1 MSYSKASFSSATPKV
16 DCAPRVEG
24 QGPSLR
30 YEFRSFDDLVEC
42 LEKGTFV
49 LDVQTKA
56 AEDFDQTGKLAIY
69 LKGKYSD
76 HGLGNI
82 YVALKRDVIEER
94 TNVGSSTPSLH
105 YDLLAMD
112 ARNYNVRK
120 ESEDTQESYNRFLG
134 FLGALLSEVR
144 AKYFP
149 THSEA
154 LHMPKTLKIKAPKI
168 TATTKKIT
176 KTEVHEAKEEFN
188 LAAHVQR
195 DGKLMLKVGSPW
207 LMMNKALQ
215 NIMMGVT
222 LNLARIKYMTDEEKA
237 ARAKKME
244 EKKKEEEKAEEAKK
258 RREAN
263 ASNKKARASTKED
276 SDEDD
281 GSASP

>member
-1 MSYSKASFSSATPKV
+1 MSYAKASFSSATPKV

-24 QGPSLR
+24 QGSSLR

-56 AEDFDQTGKLAIY
+56 AEDFEASGKLFIY

-76 HGLGNI
+76 HGEGNI

-94 TNVGSSTPSLH
+94 TSVGASTPSLH
-105 YDLLAMD
+105 YELLGMD
-112 ARNYNVRK
+112 ARNYNARK
-120 ESEDTQESYNRFLG
+120 ETEDTQESFNRFLG
-134 FLGALLSEVR
+134 FLGTLLSGVR

-149 THSEA
+149 NHSEA
-154 LHMPKTLKIKAPKI
+154 LHMPKILKIKAPKI
-168 TATTKKIT
+168 TATSKKFT
-176 KTEVHEAKEEFN
+176 KTEVHETKEEFN
-188 LAAHVQR
+188 LSAHVQKE
-195 DGKLMLKVGSPW
+195 GKLMLKLGSPW

-222 LNLARIKYMTDEEKA
+222 LNLARIKYMTDEERA
-237 ARAKKME
+237 ARAKKLE
-244 EKKKEEEKAEEAKK
+244 DKKKEEEKAEEAKK

-263 ASNKKARASTKED
+263 ASNKKARTSAKED
-276 SDEDD
+276 SDDE
-281 GSASP
+281 GGASP